1 MRLLPF
7 ALCLL
12 PFAFSPVAR
21 AQTPAKPNILLI
33 LADDLGFGD
42 LSALYPQG
50 KIKTPN
56 LDRLASQGIA
66 FTDAHSASAVCT
78 PTRYGILTG
87 RYPWRSRLKSGVL
100 SGYSPHR
107 LEPTRLTLPA
117 MLKQQGYHTA
127 ALGKWHLGMDWATRT
142 PGANPNANI
151 VDHSKPLANSPTAVG
166 FDTFYG
172 IAASLDMPPFAWIE
186 NDHLTAQPTAKKKW
200 IREGPADPN
209 FEAADVL
216 PTLTRKSIE
225 YLQSRA
231 TVDDDRPFFLYLA
244 LASPHT
250 PIVPTKEWQGRSGIN
265 PYADFVMQTDDAVG
279 QVLAALDKSGLAAN
293 TLVLFASDNGC
304 SPAADLKT
312 LHAAGH
318 DPSAS
323 KRGAKA
329 DIFDGGH
336 RIPLLARW
344 PNHIK
349 PSATCP
355 DPVCLN
361 DLFATF
367 AAITDFKLPPNAA
380 EDSVNILP
388 DLLGT
393 ATQPTRDAIIH
404 ASIDG
409 SLAIR
414 QGNWKLELCPGS
426 GGWSFPRY
434 PKDYK
439 DLPQTQLYDLEKD
452 PAETNNLASAN
463 PEVVERLTA
472 LLQSYIDNGRSTP
485 GPAQH
490 NDTLTPIRPKKSA
503 NADKE

>member
-1 MRLLPF
+1 VTRPLALTLLL
-7 ALCLL
+7 ALLVPL
-12 PFAFSPVAR
+12 PTR
-21 AQTPAKPNILLI
+21 AAADRPNILLI
-33 LADDLGFGD
+33 LADDLGYGD
-42 LSALYPQG
+42 LSCCNPQG
-50 KIKTPN
+50 KIKTPH
-56 LDRLASQGIA
+56 LDRLAAQGLS

-100 SGYSPHR
+100 GGYSPH
-107 LEPTRLTLPA
+107 LIEPTRLTLPA

-127 ALGKWHLGMDWATRT
+127 ALGKWHLGMDWATKQ
-142 PGANPNANI
+142 PGANPNANT
-151 VDHSKPLANSPTAVG
+151 VDHAKPIANSPTAVG
-166 FDTFYG
+166 FDTFFG

-186 NDHLTAQPTAKKKW
+186 NDHLTAQPTARKKW
-200 IREGPADPN
+200 VREGPADPN
-209 FEAADVL
+209 FDAADVL

-225 YLQSRA
+225 YIRSRA
-231 TVDDDRPFFLYLA
+231 AVDDDRPFFLYLA

-250 PIVPTKEWQGRSGIN
+250 PIVPTKEWQGKSGIN

-279 QVLAALDKSGLAAN
+279 QVLAALDKAGLADS

-344 PNHIK
+344 PGKIK
-349 PSATCP
+349 PNTTTA
-355 DPVCLN
+355 DIVCLN
-361 DLFATF
+361 DLFATV
-367 AAITDFKLPPNAA
+367 AAITGFKLPADAA
-380 EDSVNILP
+380 EDSVNLFP

-393 ATQPTRDAIIH
+393 ATKPTRDAIIH

-434 PKDYK
+434 PRDYK
-439 DLPQTQLYDLEKD
+439 DLPDTQLYDLAND
-452 PAETNNLASAN
+452 PAETNNVASAN
-463 PEVVERLTA
+463 PELVGRLTS
-472 LLQSYIDNGRSTP
+472 LLQSYIDSGRSTP
-485 GPAQH
+485 GPAQP
-490 NDTLTPIRPKKSA
+490 NDTPTPIRPKKSA
-503 NADKE
+503 NADRE